1 MDPWIELVAQ
11 APPGMQPPELGD
23 IKNKTQWYRIENA
36 AEETADVYVYD
47 SIGGWSGVAP
57 ADFISDLR
65 NVTARKINLRI
76 NSPGGSV
83 FDGITIANAIRSHP
97 AHVTTYVDGL
107 AASIASVIALAG
119 NRVVM
124 QPSSQMMIHD
134 AAGGCFGNA
143 TEMTEMATLLNKQS
157 DNIAAAY
164 AARAGGTADQWRD
177 VMKNETW
184 YLADEAVTAGL
195 ADEAVPLPKSDDAQA
210 AAAAQAAARPQMVLN
225 TWDLSVFR
233 YAGRQAA
240 PDPVNAVSEPPPVKE
255 DIEIKLALGEHV
267 LSGTYLTAMRDM
279 LRTEMKSLRD
289 AASPSHST
297 AVKEGTWDKGANE
310 GHLPS
315 PMPVATAK
323 KFYAAY
329 DSDAVEDGEI
339 PKSAGHLPHHFVSA
353 DGSPGAASISGVR
366 NALARLN
373 QVQGL
378 SAADKAA
385 AKAHLQKHLK
395 DGGGESDDD
404 TTDHDHT
411 HIRTKAPREPKMVN
425 VMRQFDEGD
434 IVAVIGTPHEPTHT
448 KGTIA
453 CVNGNAYG
461 IIFENADDDTP
472 EGEIYYWYVD
482 DEIQFVAEGA
492 DRAGEDDYDENGPA
506 EDEPIVPGY
515 SHPHGVPRSE
525 SDDWEALVAGLMSTD
540 PPPSSADEILHN
552 LFKEAS

>member
-1 MDPWIELVAQ
+1 MSFIELVAQ
-11 APPGMQPPELGD
+11 APPGMQAQGPETSQQ
-23 IKNKTQWYRIENA
+23 KTQWYRIENA
-36 AEETADVYVYD
+36 AEEIADVYVYD

-57 ADFISDLR
+57 EDFINDLKGIS
-65 NVTARKINLRI
+65 ARKINLRI

-83 FDGITIANAIRSHP
+83 FDGIAIANAIRSHP
-97 AHVTTYVDGL
+97 AHVTTHVDGL

-143 TEMTEMATLLNKQS
+143 TEMTEMAALLDKQS

-164 AARAGGTADQWRD
+164 AARAGGTSAEWRD
-177 VMKNETW
+177 VMRAETW
-184 YLADEAVTAGL
+184 YLADEAVKAGL
-195 ADEAVPLPKSDDAQA
+195 ADEAVPLPKSDDQQA
-210 AAAAQAAARPQMVLN
+210 AAAARASRPVLN

-240 PDPVNAVSEPPPVKE
+240 PEPVNLAVEPPPVAPVAAE
-255 DIEIKLALGEHV
+255 PPPLTDDVLA
-267 LSGTYLTAMRDM
+267 A
-279 LRTEMKSLRD
+279 LRNVIREELAQVIQD

-310 GHLPS
+310 GKLPS

-329 DSDAVEDGEI
+329 DSDAVQDGEM

-353 DGSPGAASISGVR
+353 DGTPGAASISGVR

-373 QVQGL
+373 QTQEI

-395 DGGGESDDD
+395 DGGGSSEDD
-404 TTDHDHT
+404 TADSGDT
-411 HIRTKAPREPKMVN
+411 HVHAHREPQIVN

-434 IVAVIGTPHEPTHT
+434 IVCVIGVPHEPEHT
-448 KGTIA
+448 GQGVIEI
-453 CVNGNAYG
+453 VNGNAYG
-461 IIFENADDDTP
+461 VRFSNPDDDTMMT
-472 EGEIYYWYVD
+472 GECHKWYVD
-482 DEIQFVAEGA
+482 DELQFVAEGP
-492 DRAGEDDYDENGPA
+492 DRENEEEDAYEGGQEEPGE
-506 EDEPIVPGY
+506 VMPGD
-515 SHPHGVPRSE
+515 SHPYGVPRSE
-525 SDDWEALVAGLMSTD
+525 TDDWDSLVANLMSDD
-540 PPPSSADEILHN
+540 PQPSSADEILHN
-552 LFKEAS
+552 LFKEVS